1 MKTKLLIAL
10 ACLGGFAAQAQQEA
24 LYTHYMYNTLAV
36 NPGYAGSRDA
46 LTLTALGRFQWVGFN
61 GAPMTQTF
69 TAHTPV
75 GLKKNVGAGM
85 SLLNDRVGPV
95 NNTGLSADFAYRMK
109 LAPKTFLCFGVKAGL
124 ENFNAGL
131 NKLILHD
138 QVNNDVSFE
147 TAIRNRVMP
156 NVGVGAYFHTER
168 FYTGISVPKVIE
180 NGLYA
185 TQYSNTINVGREKRH
200 YYFIMGGVIPLT
212 PQIKFKP
219 TVLAKMT
226 ESAPAQ
232 ADVTFNFLINDVVT
246 VGGMY
251 RTGDAWG
258 GLFGVNLTEQFS
270 LGYSFDWSS
279 VNRTGRYNSGS
290 HELMLRYDFIY
301 EKERRIKSPRYF

>member
-46 LTLTALGRFQWVGFN
+46 LTLTALGRFQWVGFT

-75 GLKKNVGAGM
+75 GNKKLGLGM
-85 SLLNDRVGPV
+85 SLLNDHIGPI
-95 NNTGLSADFAYRMK
+95 NNTALSVDVAYRMK
-109 LAPKTFLCFGVKAGL
+109 VGQKANLCFGVKSGI

-131 NKLILHD
+131 NKLVIQND
-138 QVNNDVSFE
+138 ADVSFQSGV
-147 TAIRNRVMP
+147 RNRVMP
-156 NVGVGAYFHTER
+156 NVGAGVYFHTER
-168 FYTGISVPKVIE
+168 FYTGVSVPKIVE

-185 TQYSNTINVGREKRH
+185 TQYSSTVNIGQEKRH
-200 YYFIMGGVIPLT
+200 YYFIMGGIVPLT

-232 ADVTFNFLINDVVT
+232 ADVTANFVINDIVT
-246 VGGMY
+246 VGAMY
-251 RTGDAWG
+251 RTGDAFG
-258 GLFGVNLTEQFS
+258 GLFGVNLTEQFA
-270 LGYSFDWSS
+270 LGYSFDWSM
-279 VNRTGRYNSGS
+279 VNTTGRYNSGS